1 MPSTPQQIR
10 ETLLQSARDAGE
22 RYVHV
27 RGVDLEAALT
37 DTAPVRKPTQP
48 STRKPNESKDE

>member
-10 ETLLQSARDAGE
+10 ETLLQSARDAGD

-37 DTAPVRKPTQP
+37 DTPPVRKPTQP
-48 STRKPNESKDE
+48 VPRKPNESKDE